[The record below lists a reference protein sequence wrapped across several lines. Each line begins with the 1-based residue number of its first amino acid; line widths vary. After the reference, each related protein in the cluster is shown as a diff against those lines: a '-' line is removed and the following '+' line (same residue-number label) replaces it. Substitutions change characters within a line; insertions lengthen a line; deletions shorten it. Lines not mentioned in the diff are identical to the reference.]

1 MDIVYEAL
9 KKVPGFTDTEAHEVA
24 SKLSQP
30 DKDTATKADIKDMAT
45 KADIKDM
52 AAKTDIKDMATK
64 VDLEAGLANLKAEIA
79 ELETRLVK
87 HQIKL
92 TGFTIIFLGSLMTLL
107 EFFN

>member
-9 KKVPGFTDTEAHEVA
+9 KKIPGFTDTEAHEVA

-30 DKDTATKADIKDMAT
+30 YKDMAT

-52 AAKTDIKDMATK
+52 AAKTDVKNMATK
-64 VDLEAGLANLKAEIA
+64 ADLETGLANLKAEIA